1 MSKSQFKE
9 STNIQNNYIDI
20 NNYYSAQPL
29 EISENFKESNNNF
42 NILPNNN
49 SFNQNEIEKININD
63 ILDFDI
69 SPQKKNS
76 LQIRKDYKEDNNYN
90 LDSIDANDN
99 IYNNNADS
107 FKNEKYLEKNEDKK
121 RGRAM
126 DRIVK
131 GRARLNENNKNKK
144 DIKSSNI
151 MERAKLIEKV
161 MGSHNNNN
169 DKSENI
175 NNIYNI
181 NNNNL
186 NS

>member
-49 SFNQNEIEKININD
+49 SFNQNEIEKINVND

-99 IYNNNADS
+99 IYNNNADR
-107 FKNEKYLEKNEDKK
+107 FKYEKYLEKNENKK

-144 DIKSSNI
+144 DIKSYNI
-151 MERAKLIEKV
+151 MERSKLIEKV

>member
-144 DIKSSNI
+144 DIKSYNI
-151 MERAKLIEKV
+151 MERSKLIEKV

-175 NNIYNI
+175 NNINNI
-181 NNNNL
+181 NNNKL

>member
-20 NNYYSAQPL
+20 NNYYSAQPV

-42 NILPNNN
+42 NILPNN

-76 LQIRKDYKEDNNYN
+76 LQIRKDSIEENKYN
-90 LDSIDANDN
+90 LDSIDANNN
-99 IYNNNADS
+99 IYNNKNNNNADS
-107 FKNEKYLEKNEDKK
+107 FKYEKYLEKNEDKK

-144 DIKSSNI
+144 DIKSYNI
-151 MERAKLIEKV
+151 MERSKLIEKV
-161 MGSHNNNN
+161 MGSHNNN
-169 DKSENI
+169 DKLEYI
-175 NNIYNI
+175 NNI
-181 NNNNL
+181 NNNKL